1 MGATENGVFCLV
13 EGNFFAQGS
22 PVWCNNPQ
30 LPHQEVGALG
40 GNGLVTKSDETA
52 TCLQQT
58 LEYQMKKS
66 LIALAAVAVSG
77 AAFAQSSVTVFG
89 VVDNAVSYVN
99 GQDNWSGLNSGGNQ
113 TSRLGFRGV
122 EDLGGGLKANFW
134 LEAGILAD
142 NGSGKSGYSANEVA
156 NDGLA
161 FKRRATVGLSG
172 NFGEVR
178 MGRELTAAYNATSRY
193 DVFGQVGFGASKL
206 WADNG
211 FTGADGGATQRVSN
225 MVTYLSPE
233 FSGFRANVNYGFGED
248 KDAQTGKFSS
258 SASRYMGAG
267 VTYDNGP
274 LSLGLGLERRNAGT
288 NTAEFIGNP
297 AVFAAEYDVN
307 AWSLGGSYN
316 FGVAKLAAAYRNSES
331 KWTDG
336 VLNLKDKQKG
346 YYIGVSAPVGAAG
359 EVKASYN
366 RYEESVDVAGT
377 PKLKADHFAL
387 GYVHNLSKRTALY
400 GTYAYIKNKN
410 VDFGGVTGNL
420 GATLGSGGLKDS
432 GKQQAIQVGVRH
444 AF

>member
-1 MGATENGVFCLV
+1 
-13 EGNFFAQGS
+13 
-22 PVWCNNPQ
+22 
-30 LPHQEVGALG
+30 
-40 GNGLVTKSDETA
+40 
-52 TCLQQT
+52 
-58 LEYQMKKS
+58 MKKS
-66 LIALAAVAVSG
+66 LIALAAVAASG

-89 VVDNAVSYVN
+89 VVDSAVSYVN
-99 GQDNWSGLNSGGNQ
+99 GKDNWSGLNSGGNQ

-142 NGSGKSGYSANEVA
+142 NGSGKSGYSKAGVGEA
-156 NDGLA
+156 ESDALA

-178 MGRELTAAYNATSRY
+178 LGRELTAAYNATSRY

-206 WADNG
+206 WTDAGVNG
-211 FTGADGGATQRVSN
+211 DSTTQRVSN

-248 KDAQTGKFSS
+248 KDAQTGKFSN

-267 VTYDNGP
+267 LTYDNGP
-274 LSLGLGLERRNAGT
+274 LSLGLGLERRNSGA
-288 NTAEFIGNP
+288 NTAEFDTTIP
-297 AVFAAEYDVN
+297 ATPVFEAEYDVT

-316 FGVAKLAAAYRNSES
+316 FGVAKLAAAYRNSEA

-336 VLNLKDKQKG
+336 VDNAKDKTKG
-346 YYIGVSAPVGAAG
+346 YYIGLSAPVGAAG

-366 RYEESVDVAGT
+366 RYETKEAGAA
-377 PKLKADHFAL
+377 KLKADHFAL

-410 VDFGGVTGNL
+410 VDGTNL

>member
-1 MGATENGVFCLV
+1 
-13 EGNFFAQGS
+13 
-22 PVWCNNPQ
+22 
-30 LPHQEVGALG
+30 
-40 GNGLVTKSDETA
+40 
-52 TCLQQT
+52 
-58 LEYQMKKS
+58 MKKS

-89 VVDNAVSYVN
+89 VVDSAVSYVN

-142 NGSGKSGYSANEVA
+142 NGSGKSGYSKAGVGEDESDA
-156 NDGLA
+156 LA

-178 MGRELTAAYNATSRY
+178 MGRELTAAYTATSRY
-193 DVFGQVGFGASKL
+193 DVFGQVGFGASKV
-206 WADNG
+206 WADAGVNG
-211 FTGADGGATQRVSN
+211 DSTTQRVSN
-225 MVTYLSPE
+225 MVTYLSPD

-248 KDAQTGKFSS
+248 KDAQTGKFSN

-274 LSLGLGLERRNAGT
+274 LSLGLGLERRNAGAD
-288 NTAEFIGNP
+288 TAEFSGS
-297 AVFAAEYDVN
+297 VFDAEYDVN

-316 FGVAKLAAAYRNSES
+316 FGVAKLAAAYRNSEA

-336 VLNLKDKQKG
+336 VNSAKDKTKG
-346 YYIGVSAPVGAAG
+346 YYVGVSAPVGAAG

-366 RYEESVDVAGT
+366 RYEVSTNIAGE

-387 GYVHNLSKRTALY
+387 GYVHNMSKRTAVY

-410 VDFGGVTGNL
+410 VDGVNL

-432 GKQQAIQVGVRH
+432 GKQQAIQVGIRH

>member
-1 MGATENGVFCLV
+1 
-13 EGNFFAQGS
+13 
-22 PVWCNNPQ
+22 
-30 LPHQEVGALG
+30 
-40 GNGLVTKSDETA
+40 
-52 TCLQQT
+52 
-58 LEYQMKKS
+58 MKKS

-89 VVDNAVSYVN
+89 VVDSAVSYVN

-142 NGSGKSGYSANEVA
+142 NGSGKSGYSANETSSDA
-156 NDGLA
+156 LA

-193 DVFGQVGFGASKL
+193 DVFGQVGYGASKV
-206 WADNG
+206 WTDAGVNG
-211 FTGADGGATQRVSN
+211 DSTTQRVSN
-225 MVTYLSPE
+225 MVTYLSPD

-248 KDAQTGKFSS
+248 KDAQTGKSS
-258 SASRYMGAG
+258 NSASRYMGAG
-267 VTYDNGP
+267 LTYDNGP
-274 LSLGLGLERRNAGT
+274 LSLGLGLERRNAGA
-288 NTAEFIGNP
+288 NTAEFSAPLPP
-297 AVFAAEYDVN
+297 ATAPVFEGEYDVN

-316 FGVAKLAAAYRNSES
+316 FGVAKLAAAYRSSEA

-336 VLNLKDKQKG
+336 VDSAKDKTKG
-346 YYIGVSAPVGAAG
+346 YYVGVSAPVGAAG

-366 RYEESVDVAGT
+366 RYEITEAGEA
-377 PKLKADHFAL
+377 KQKADQFAL
-387 GYVHNLSKRTALY
+387 GYVHNLSKRTAVY
-400 GTYAYIKNKN
+400 GTYAYIKNK
-410 VDFGGVTGNL
+410 D
-420 GATLGSGGLKDS
+420 GAAVRLSSDVLLKD
-432 GKQQAIQVGVRH
+432 GEKQHAVQVGVRH